1 MAKISRRKKILKV
14 FKRKYTKPLF
24 YACLV
29 SLFIY
34 LLIGNIVSQKKLSD
48 FDKPH
53 FVISRISK
61 DFDRVEYMHLLL
73 TIQEIRKN
81 KDLTEKMIYFVNGP
95 FPAYCPK
102 DLRKELYVMN
112 WDSQA
117 FLIRVKKMFEMH
129 QVFEQI
135 SRKNEAIKYM
145 SAGMSKKSYSYE
157 MNTQIKM
164 LKTEINELVKSKL
177 PNDEFEFIKEYDS
190 IVASLLVN
198 EL

>member
-1 MAKISRRKKILKV
+1 MAKINRRKKVLKV

-24 YACLV
+24 YACLA

-81 KDLTEKMIYFVNGP
+81 KELTEKMIYFVNGP

-135 SRKNEAIKYM
+135 SRKNEAIKYI
-145 SAGMSKKSYSYE
+145 SAGMPKKSYSYE